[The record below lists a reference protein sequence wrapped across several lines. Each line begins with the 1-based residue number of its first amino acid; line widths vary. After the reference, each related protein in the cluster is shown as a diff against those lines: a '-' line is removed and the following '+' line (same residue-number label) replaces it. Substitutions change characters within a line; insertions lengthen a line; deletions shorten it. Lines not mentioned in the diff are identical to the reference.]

1 MLTLA
6 GRGLLDVGK
15 VPMGF
20 ESIMGSRWDC
30 SGMAYLILTGKA

>member
-30 SGMAYLILTGKA
+30 FGNGISDSDW